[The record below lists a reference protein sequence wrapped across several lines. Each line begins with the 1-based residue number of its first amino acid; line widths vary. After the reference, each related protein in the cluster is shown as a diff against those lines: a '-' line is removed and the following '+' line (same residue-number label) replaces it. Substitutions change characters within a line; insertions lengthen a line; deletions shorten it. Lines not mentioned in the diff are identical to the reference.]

1 MSQKIVNVNGSQNL
15 ILINTAIDKNTIIRL
30 DSPIQS
36 GLTVTIRDNAGGA
49 SASNSIIVSTITGVS
64 LYSGLQQTSNRLD
77 IQQPF
82 GFITLYS
89 SSSQNQWNVMNTF
102 GFQPKKTVYNIESLA
117 VSTIYMQDIAGGPTA
132 QINVSNGILQVNGS
146 NIEGGG
152 GGGGGGGGTV
162 PDPLTLQSIH
172 VSSIKLSSNV
182 SFSPNDNRVRLEV
195 SGTVQ
200 TNFLSIVDQGI
211 PSQINIISSENN
223 TLCRNFYPISPV
235 GAYIEF
241 GYLAFV
247 SVAVITYPLYL
258 GTLTNINDGWW
269 STNGFLNPIFASGS
283 GFINGFIVLPG
294 YAITVYSSVNL
305 TGNITC
311 ILSNTTSMPLYSN
324 INNGSG
330 YTGAIAGSY
339 QLISIS

>member
-1 MSQKIVNVNGSQNL
+1 
-15 ILINTAIDKNTIIRL
+15 
-30 DSPIQS
+30 
-36 GLTVTIRDNAGGA
+36 
-49 SASNSIIVSTITGVS
+49 
-64 LYSGLQQTSNRLD
+64 
-77 IQQPF
+77 
-82 GFITLYS
+82 
-89 SSSQNQWNVMNTF
+89 
-102 GFQPKKTVYNIESLA
+102 
-117 VSTIYMQDIAGGPTA
+117 
-132 QINVSNGILQVNGS
+132 
-146 NIEGGG
+146 
-152 GGGGGGGGTV
+152 V

-182 SFSPNDNRVRLEV
+182 SFSPYDNRVRLEV

-241 GYLAFV
+241 GYQPYINY
-247 SVAVITYPLYL
+247 SITTYPLYL
-258 GTLTNINDGWW
+258 GTLYSMDEAWW
-269 STNGFLNPIFASGS
+269 NTTPSIYNPIYLTYG

-294 YAITVYSSVNL
+294 YAITVYSSINL

-324 INNGSG
+324 INNGLG
-330 YTGAIAGSY
+330 NIGPIAGSY

>member
-1 MSQKIVNVNGSQNL
+1 MSQKIVTVNGSQNL
-15 ILINTAIDKNTIIRL
+15 VLINTAIDTNTIVRL
-30 DSPIQS
+30 DTPIQS

-49 SASNSIIVSTITGVS
+49 SASNSIIVSTISGVS
-64 LYSGLQQTSNRLD
+64 LYSGIQQTSNILN

-89 SSSQNQWNVMNTF
+89 SSSQNRWNVMNTF
-102 GFQPKKTVYNIESLA
+102 GFQPEKTVYNIESLA
-117 VSTIYMQDIAGGPTA
+117 VSTIYMQDIAGGPTS

-152 GGGGGGGGTV
+152 GGGTV
-162 PDPLTLQSIH
+162 PDPLTVQSIH

-182 SFSPNDNRVRLEV
+182 SFSPYDNRVRLEV

-223 TLCRNFYPISPV
+223 TLCRNKVYPISPV

-241 GYLAFV
+241 GYLAFI

-258 GTLTNINDGWW
+258 GGLNSMIEGWW
-269 STNGFLNPIFASGS
+269 STNGSLNPIFASGS

-294 YAITVYSSVNL
+294 HAITVYSSINL

-330 YTGAIAGSY
+330 YIGAIAGSY